1 MSLAPA
7 PAGSPTSPLLAL
19 RAAILAWLATDAPLA
34 RLMGGSLRLADEP
47 PRGVAPVY
55 ALFGDAEIRDDSVDG
70 ARRHRHALGLT
81 VFARPGSLRSAVDA
95 AERIADLLHDAPLA
109 LAGHALVRL
118 DLEAI
123 AVRRDPASGEARATL
138 TLRAITE
145 RLSA

>member
-1 MSLAPA
+1 MSLAP
-7 PAGSPTSPLLAL
+7 SPTSPLLAL
-19 RAAILAWLATDAPLA
+19 RAAILAYLATDAPLA

-47 PRGVAPVY
+47 PRGVGPVY

-81 VFARPGSLRSAVDA
+81 VFARPGALRSAVDA
-95 AERIADLLHDAPLA
+95 AERMADLLHDAPLV
-109 LAGHALVRL
+109 LSGHALVRL

-145 RLSA
+145 RLPA